1 MAISQITK
9 RMTSHTSEISKK
21 LDVPSDNV
29 QAWIDEPTLILDLG
43 IIEIGRISLCIGIEL
58 KTFSD
63 TFERELPKEAWE

>member
-1 MAISQITK
+1 MTISQITK

-21 LDVPSDNV
+21 LDVPSDTV

-43 IIEIGRISLCIGIEL
+43 ITEIGRISLCIGIEL
-58 KTFSD
+58 KTFID

>member
-29 QAWIDEPTLILDLG
+29 QVWIDEPTLILDLG

-58 KTFSD
+58 KTFID

>member
-9 RMTSHTSEISKK
+9 RMTSHTSEIYKK

-58 KTFSD
+58 KTFID

>member
-58 KTFSD
+58 KTFID
-63 TFERELPKEAWE
+63 TFERELPKDAWE

>member
-43 IIEIGRISLCIGIEL
+43 LIEIGRISLCLGIEL
-58 KTFSD
+58 KTFID

>member
-58 KTFSD
+58 KTFID